1 MESRRCLIIFS
12 MTATTSA
19 SASSF
24 LSSTSRCL
32 IAASNRRMAES
43 RCGSLAFIAAFMS
56 SLMLAFSD
64 IRSSKVGIGKMK
76 RRDERLGPLHRAGS
90 ARRQQAPGSIELW
103 RQRLGAEPL
112 VVPLDGGGELSLAV
126 SRGLLVELAGAQF
139 GETTGPFHGALEA
152 AQCRFEVLLF
162 LVADGHAT
170 RCAC

>member
-90 ARRQQAPGSIELW
+90 GRRQQPPGTIELW
-103 RQRLGAEPL
+103 RQRLVAAPL
-112 VVPLDGGGELSLAV
+112 VGPLDGGCELSRAV
-126 SRGLLVELAGAQF
+126 GRGVIVELARGRLVEKPSLLP
-139 GETTGPFHGALEA
+139 GGLEA
-152 AQCRFEVLLF
+152 A
-162 LVADGHAT
+162 A
-170 RCAC
+170 